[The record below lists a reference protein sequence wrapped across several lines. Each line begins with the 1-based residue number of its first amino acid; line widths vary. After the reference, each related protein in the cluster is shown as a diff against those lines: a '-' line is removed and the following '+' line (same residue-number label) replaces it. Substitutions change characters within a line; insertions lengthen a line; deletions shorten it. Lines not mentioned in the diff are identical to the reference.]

1 MDDILVTI
9 KKMLGLDAD
18 YTPFDTDIIIAINSA
33 FGVLLQLGVGPAGG
47 FHIDGYGT
55 TWDSFIDDER
65 TIGLIK
71 EFVYL
76 RVKLVFDLP
85 ATSFAINALQSRAD
99 ELGWRILNE
108 TEYEKVTEDG

>member
-1 MDDILVTI
+1 MDDILVTV
-9 KKMLGLDAD
+9 KKMLGLEED
-18 YTPFDTDIIIAINSA
+18 YLAFDTDIIIAINSA
-33 FGVLLQLGVGPAGG
+33 FGTLLQLGVGPAEG
-47 FHIDGYGT
+47 FQIDGYGSA
-55 TWDSFIDDER
+55 WDSFIDDEK

-71 EFVYL
+71 EYVYL

-108 TEYEKVTEDG
+108 TEYEKVTET

>member
-1 MDDILVTI
+1 
-9 KKMLGLDAD
+9 MLGLEED
-18 YTPFDTDIIIAINSA
+18 YLAFDTDIIIAINSA
-33 FGVLLQLGVGPAGG
+33 FGTLLQLGVGPAEG
-47 FHIDGYGT
+47 FRIDGYGSA
-55 TWDSFIDDER
+55 WDSFIDDEK

-71 EFVYL
+71 EYVYL

-108 TEYEKVTEDG
+108 TEYEKVTET